1 MDFHLYRGT
10 NCNEAWHK
18 KLNSIYPIHCGE
30 SLGDACLDVLVEAH
44 NLDHCTT
51 ITRSSFGGINPAI
64 FRLGNL
70 PYLHQLMSL
79 QGSNKDLMKCMTYSD
94 MYLVR

>member
-1 MDFHLYRGT
+1 MDFHLHRGT

-30 SLGDACLDVLVEAH
+30 SLGDACLDVLV
-44 NLDHCTT
+44 
-51 ITRSSFGGINPAI
+51 
-64 FRLGNL
+64 
-70 PYLHQLMSL
+70 YLHQLMSL
-79 QGSNKDLMKCMTYSD
+79 QGSNKDLMKCMIYSD